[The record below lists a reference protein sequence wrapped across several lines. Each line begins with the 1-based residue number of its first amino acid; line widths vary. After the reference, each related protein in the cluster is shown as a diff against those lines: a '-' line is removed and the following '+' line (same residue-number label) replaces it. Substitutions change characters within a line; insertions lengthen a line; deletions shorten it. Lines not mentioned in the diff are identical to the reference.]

1 MSLCIQP
8 VTGSNPVGNMC
19 FGFFWGGRGLSLHE
33 RLVHGLHL
41 PSNEL
46 CPAIRNHELIFES
59 HLHLRGGGLDG
70 GGLEAVA
77 MEVVGMD
84 LEAVDGGGGGSDG
97 GGDGK
102 V

>member
-1 MSLCIQP
+1 
-8 VTGSNPVGNMC
+8 MC
-19 FGFFWGGRGLSLHE
+19 FGFFGGGRGLSLHVC
-33 RLVHGLHL
+33 LVHGLQL
-41 PSNEL
+41 PRNEL
-46 CPAIRNHELIFES
+46 CPAIRNHELIFEA

-97 GGDGK
+97 GGDGG

>member
-19 FGFFWGGRGLSLHE
+19 FGFFGGVG
-33 RLVHGLHL
+33 LVHGLQL
-41 PSNEL
+41 PRNEL
-46 CPAIRNHELIFES
+46 CPAIRNHELIFEA

-97 GGDGK
+97 GGDGG

>member
-19 FGFFWGGRGLSLHE
+19 FGFFGGGRGLSLHE

-84 LEAVDGGGGGSDG
+84 LEVVDGGGGGSDG
-97 GGDGK
+97 GGHGGF
-102 V
+102 